1 MKAQGVRRISIS
13 LILSATGLLAAG
25 AAAQSSNSTSPEP
38 WPPNAAQY
46 RFHMIGNSHIDAV
59 WLWTWPEGMSAVVSA
74 FRSALE
80 RMKEDTEFTFI
91 ASSAQFY
98 EWVAAT
104 DPKLIDEIR
113 ERVNEGRWSVVGGWW
128 VEPDVNIPNGEA
140 LVRQGLYGQ
149 RVFQQLFGR
158 KVVIGFNP
166 DSFGHP
172 GTLPQI
178 LKLQGLRAYVFMR
191 PQPKEKALPSDLFW
205 WEGADGTRILA
216 YHIPIAYGDYDGP
229 IMRRVHRIVSELP
242 EPTKDLMAFYGA
254 GDHGGGPTK
263 INIQSIFAARKE
275 PGAPTM
281 VFSTPDKYFD
291 EVKDL
296 PNLPTLADDLQHH
309 SVGCYTALS
318 EVKKNNRAAEAALVT
333 GEKFAAL
340 GSVVAGSDYPQ
351 SEFTSA
357 WKKVLLMQFHD
368 SLAGSALPAHYEMA
382 RHAQGYAIEVG
393 TQAMYRAAE
402 RIAWQI
408 PTIDPK
414 SEYMVVFNPHAWGAN
429 LNVEYELG
437 WEWTSGA
444 TPESQSVQTNSS
456 LVDDQGHE
464 INHQWTQATTTIDD
478 RKRLVFRA
486 AVPAFGYRQFEL
498 RKVTPAA
505 APESRVRA
513 EGNQLENEHLR
524 IRFAADGTYSIY
536 DKDAKAE
543 VFGTARGRAVVLDDP
558 SDTWSHDV
566 KAYTK
571 EVGAFD
577 TARCRILENG
587 PLRATLRVRSRYGA
601 SSLET
606 DWVLYAGA
614 RTIEAR
620 VNLDWH
626 EHLKILKF
634 SFPVDVQNPQ
644 PTYEIAY
651 GYKVRKAEGNE
662 DPGQRWIDV
671 SGERGG
677 SEYGLAVINDAKYGY
692 SVKGSDLRV
701 SIVRSPV
708 YAQFERELKP
718 DGEYLWQDQGR
729 QTFRMLLA
737 PHAGGWREA
746 GIVRLAEEFT
756 APVPILYQGIHPG
769 VRPASASF
777 LSVDVPNIVVSAVK
791 KAEDGEDIIVRCYET
806 EGRAT
811 TATLDL
817 GLVNRR
823 WTGMFRP
830 LEIKTLRVPREGG
843 EIREVN
849 VLEQ

>member
-1 MKAQGVRRISIS
+1 MKAQGVRRI
-13 LILSATGLLAAG
+13 LIALIISATGLLAAG
-25 AAAQSSNSTSPEP
+25 AAAQSSNSTSPET
-38 WPPNAAQY
+38 WPPHASQY

-74 FRSALE
+74 FRLALE
-80 RMKEDTEFTFI
+80 RMKEGPEFTFT

-113 ERVNEGRWSVVGGWW
+113 QRVNEGRWSVVGGWW

-140 LVRQGLYGQ
+140 MVRQGLYGQ
-149 RVFQQLFGR
+149 RAFQQLFGR
-158 KVVIGFNP
+158 KVEIGFNP

-191 PQPKEKALPSDLFW
+191 PQAKEKTLPSDLFW

-229 IMRRVHRIVSELP
+229 IMHRVHRIVSDLP

-263 INIQSIFAARKE
+263 INIQSILAARKE

-296 PNLPTLADDLQHH
+296 PNLPMLADDLQHH

-333 GEKFAAL
+333 GEKFATL

-408 PTIDPK
+408 PTVDPK
-414 SEYMVVFNPHAWGAN
+414 SEYMVVFNPHAWDAN

-456 LVDDQGHE
+456 LVDDRGHE

-486 AVPAFGYRQFEL
+486 PVPAFGYMQFQL
-498 RKVTPAA
+498 RKVPLAS
-505 APESRVRA
+505 APESKVHA
-513 EGNQLENEHLR
+513 HGNELENEHLR
-524 IRFAADGTYSIY
+524 IRFSGDGTYSIY

-543 VFGTARGRAVVLDDP
+543 VFGTGRGRAVVLDDP

-577 TARCRILENG
+577 QAHYRVLENG
-587 PLRATLRVRSRYGA
+587 PLRATVRVRSRYGA

-634 SFPVDVQNPQ
+634 SFPVDVQDPQ

-651 GYKVRKAEGNE
+651 GYKVRKANGDE

-671 SGERGG
+671 TGERGATQ
-677 SEYGLAVINDAKYGY
+677 YGMAVINDAKYGY
-692 SVKGSDLRV
+692 SVKGNDLRI

-729 QTFRMLLA
+729 QTFRMLLV
-737 PHAGGWREA
+737 PHVGGWREA
-746 GIVRLAEEFT
+746 GVVRMAEEFT

-777 LSVDVPNIVVSAVK
+777 LSVDVPNVVVSAVK

-811 TATLDL
+811 TATLNL

-823 WTGMFRP
+823 WTGTFRP

-849 VLEQ
+849 ALEQ